1 MDLSTLPPIPP
12 LMQYV
17 LLVWS
22 IAWKGVALWNASK
35 NDQKNWF
42 IAILVINTIGI
53 LEIVYLFYFCKQK
66 LTIHSIKSSIIN
78 LFSKK

>member
-1 MDLSTLPPIPP
+1 MLPQIPP
-12 LMQYV
+12 FIQYS

-22 IAWKGVALWNASK
+22 IVWKGVALWHASK

-53 LEIVYLFYFCKQK
+53 LEIVYLFGFAKKKMVLSDLYFW
-66 LTIHSIKSSIIN
+66 KSKS
-78 LFSKK
+78 

>member
-1 MDLSTLPPIPP
+1 MLPQISP

-17 LLVWS
+17 LLIWS
-22 IAWKGVALWNASK
+22 IVWKGVALWNASK

-42 IAILVINTIGI
+42 IIILVINTIGI
-53 LEIVYLFYFCKQK
+53 LEIIYLFYFCKKK
-66 LTIHSIKSSIIN
+66 LTIHFIKSFVIN